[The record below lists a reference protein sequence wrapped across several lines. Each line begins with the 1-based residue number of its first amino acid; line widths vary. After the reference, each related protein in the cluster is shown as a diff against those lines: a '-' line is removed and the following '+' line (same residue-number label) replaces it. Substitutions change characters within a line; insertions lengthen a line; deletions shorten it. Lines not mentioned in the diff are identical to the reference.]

1 MGVPIE
7 LGAMRL
13 GFVGAGNMAGGL
25 ARGWA
30 ASRGEPGAPEAM
42 LFSDA
47 DHQRAEALADE
58 VGGEAVE
65 GNLALADTSDMVILA
80 VKPKDLDEVAPD
92 LVRAD
97 TPVISILAGTSL
109 KTLHEAAPGIDLI
122 RVMPNLGAQVREA
135 VLCVA
140 YGHSVDEAERKRV
153 ADMLGLVGEVIEL
166 EEGLIDAATAIMGCT
181 PGYLALIAE
190 ILVEA
195 GVKEGLTEDQARR
208 MAAKAMSSRST
219 TCGRPSRPRS
229 PRRWRSRGGEL
240 PAGHHAR
247 RHRRL
252 RQRALS
258 RLLHPDLH
266 PHPAFLG
273 SPDAVPPLAAG
284 ERRLCASGGGPVP
297 EHLPARAAAD
307 RRRGL
312 RARHQPDPRDHRAQH
327 RLAGGRRADRG
338 LKDRALDLIVPALA
352 ACGVVVAVDQGT
364 KALATSLVDRGDR
377 VEVLPFLAFES
388 VRNKGV

>member
-1 MGVPIE
+1 

-30 ASRGEPGAPEAM
+30 ASRGEPGAPQAM

-47 DHQRAEALADE
+47 DHERAEALADE

-92 LVRAD
+92 LVQAG
-97 TPVISILAGTSL
+97 TPVISILAGTPL
-109 KTLHEAAPGIDLI
+109 KTLHEAAPGIDWI

-195 GVKEGLTEDQARR
+195 GVKEGLTEEQARR
-208 MAAKAMSSRST
+208 MAAKAMSATGKLLELRE
-219 TCGRPSRPRS
+219 P
-229 PRRWRSRGGEL
+229 GEL
-240 PAGHHAR
+240 KRAVASPGGMTEAGLNELEEHNLREALQAAVTASLEIAR
-247 RHRRL
+247 R
-252 RQRALS
+252 
-258 RLLHPDLH
+258 
-266 PHPAFLG
+266 
-273 SPDAVPPLAAG
+273 
-284 ERRLCASGGGPVP
+284 
-297 EHLPARAAAD
+297 
-307 RRRGL
+307 
-312 RARHQPDPRDHRAQH
+312 
-327 RLAGGRRADRG
+327 
-338 LKDRALDLIVPALA
+338 
-352 ACGVVVAVDQGT
+352 
-364 KALATSLVDRGDR
+364 
-377 VEVLPFLAFES
+377 
-388 VRNKGV
+388 